1 MKAVRV
7 TKQAALVVLWAFLL
21 ACSHQGPPYSPDK
34 ALGLFELPEGFRIE
48 LAAAEPE
55 VVDPVAITFDEQGRM
70 YVVEML
76 DYPLDLRPLGQIK
89 RLEDLDGDGYYE
101 KSTVFADG
109 LNFPNGV
116 MRWRDGVLVTSAPDI
131 LYLADSDGDGRA
143 DVRRVVLTGFSAT
156 NPQLRVNGLRYGVD
170 NWIYANYPR
179 VIRPRKY
186 MEEFGHPGDA
196 LRFPDHPDAPPLDI
210 RAEDVRFRPDEPRV
224 EALGGVSQFGN
235 SFDHWGNRFTAWNN
249 DYVRHL
255 VIESRYLKQNPYL
268 AVEKA
273 YHSPSGLDHSAQV
286 YPVTENPLY
295 VHDSQVG
302 HFTSAC
308 GLSVY
313 TGAALPEDF
322 ANNTFNCEPVHNLV
336 RRSVVKPQGATFAA
350 SPAYDGRE
358 FLASKDSWFRPVFT
372 TTGPDGALY
381 IADYYRISVE
391 HPEFVPP
398 ELSKEIEFDSPHQLG
413 RIYRVVHESS
423 KLWPQPNLAKAST
436 AELVE
441 NLRHQNQWW
450 RMESQRLLMDRQDRS
465 AIEPL
470 LTLARQENAPKAR
483 LHALWSLDGLK
494 ALDNQFVI
502 EALAD
507 PHPAVRRHAIRL
519 AENRLPDAGLQQK
532 LYRLVDD
539 PDPAVQFQLGLTLSL
554 RQDDLPARQ
563 TFRTLQQ
570 IALGHLEDPWF
581 RIAVLTSAAD
591 NAVGWFRTMLRSPG
605 FGGTPSE
612 GKKDFLRRAAAIVGA
627 RHRDTKITDVLAM
640 VRSGRGTSSAWWQTA
655 GLEGLGK
662 GLSQGSGGRIR
673 LPRGQ
678 SALVSLLSESGPEIG
693 TAALELASRVELTDS
708 VALRRLIKRKTQVA
722 QDDQADLAEREYA
735 AGVLGLDPSGATG
748 EPLASLIA
756 PQQPAEVRRSAA
768 RALTYLPGADAA
780 NLFTERWRTFSA
792 PVREVA
798 LAWFFA
804 DRTRLHTLLDA
815 VEAGKIQPWA
825 LGPARSR
832 QLRRYPLTEIKERAL
847 ALLEQA
853 QGEDRQAVYESYL
866 PALRLASDM
875 GRGRE
880 IFRESCAECHKV
892 GEMGHEVGP
901 DLLPLTTRYKEV
913 FLADILMPNQSVE
926 TGFEEYLVETV
937 DGRSIS
943 GVIAKETPTTVT
955 IRRAKGEEDTI
966 LRGNVKSMYSLSV
979 SPMPEDLEQT
989 IDVQG
994 MADLIAFLKSLGT

>member
-1 MKAVRV
+1 MQKAKGFRI
-7 TKQAALVVLWAFLL
+7 AFSVFGCLL
-21 ACSHQGPPYSPDK
+21 AVGCSHQGPPYPLER
-34 ALGLFELPEGFRIE
+34 ALESFELPAGFRIE
-48 LAAAEPE
+48 MVAAEPDII
-55 VVDPVAITFDEQGRM
+55 DPVAITFDEQGRI
-70 YVVEML
+70 YVVEMR

-101 KSTVFADG
+101 KSTVFADE
-109 LNFPNGV
+109 LNFPNGI
-116 MRWRDGVLVTSAPDI
+116 MRWRNGVLVTSAPDI
-131 LYLADSDGDGRA
+131 LYLEDSDGDGRA

-186 MEEFGHPGDA
+186 VDEFGHPGDA
-196 LRFPDHPDAPPLDI
+196 LRFPDYPDAPPLDI
-210 RAEDVRFRPDEPRV
+210 RAEDVRFRPAEARV
-224 EALGGVSQFGN
+224 EALGGGSQYGN
-235 SFDHWGNRFTAWNN
+235 SFDDWGNRFTAWNN

-273 YHSPSGLDHSAQV
+273 YHSPSGLDHSAPV
-286 YPVTENPLY
+286 YPVTENPQPI
-295 VHDSQVG
+295 HDSQIG
-302 HFTSAC
+302 HFTSAS

-313 TGAALPEDF
+313 TGGVLPKDF
-322 ANNTFNCEPVHNLV
+322 TNNTFNCEPVHNLV
-336 RRSVVKPQGATFAA
+336 RRSIVKPDGPTFAA
-350 SPAYDGRE
+350 TPAYDGRE

-381 IADYYRISVE
+381 IVDYHRFTVE

-398 ELSKEIEFDSPHQLG
+398 ELSKEIEFESRHQLG

-423 KLWPQPNLAKAST
+423 KLWPRPNLSEAST
-436 AELVE
+436 GELVE

-470 LTLARQENAPKAR
+470 LTLARQENAPIAR
-483 LHALWSLDGLK
+483 IHALWSLDGFE
-494 ALDNQFVI
+494 ALDNDLVI
-502 EALAD
+502 EALSD

-519 AENRLPDAGLQQK
+519 AENRLPDTALQPK
-532 LYRLVDD
+532 LNRLVDD
-539 PDPAVQFQLGLTLSL
+539 PAAAVQFQLALTLSL
-554 RQDDLPARQ
+554 RQNDLSAVR

-591 NAVGWFRTMLRSPG
+591 NAGLWFLTMLRSPG
-605 FGGTPSE
+605 FGDSPSE

-627 RHRDTKITDVLAM
+627 RHRDDEITDVLAR

-662 GLSQGSGGRIR
+662 GLSQGAGGRIR
-673 LPRGQ
+673 LARGQ
-678 SALVSLLSESGPEIG
+678 SALVSLLSQSGPEIG
-693 TAALELASRVELTDS
+693 TAALELASRVELTES
-708 VALRRLIKRKTQVA
+708 VALRRLIKQKTQVA
-722 QDDQADLAEREYA
+722 QDNQADLAEREYA
-735 AGVLGLDPSGATG
+735 AGVLGLDPSGAAG

-768 RALTYLPGADAA
+768 RALTYLPGADVA
-780 NLFTERWRTFSA
+780 NLFTERWRTFSG

-798 LAWFFA
+798 LGWFFG

-832 QLRRYPLTEIKERAL
+832 QLRRYPAAEIKERAL

-866 PALRLASDM
+866 PALRLASDT

-892 GEMGHEVGP
+892 GDMGHEVGP

-994 MADLIAFLKSLGT
+994 MADLIAYLKGLGT

>member
-1 MKAVRV
+1 MQE
-7 TKQAALVVLWAFLL
+7 TKGLRIALCAIGCLAAF
-21 ACSHQGPPYSPDK
+21 ACSRTGPPYPPQR
-34 ALGLFELPEGFRIE
+34 ALELFELPPGLRIE
-48 LAAAEPE
+48 LVAAEPD

-101 KSTVFADG
+101 KSTIFADE

-131 LYLADSDGDGRA
+131 LYLEDTDGDGRA
-143 DVRRVVLTGFSAT
+143 DVRRVVLTGFAAT

-170 NWIYANYPR
+170 NWFYANYPR

-186 MEEFGHPGDA
+186 VDEFGHPGDA

-210 RAEDVRFRPDEPRV
+210 RAEDVRFRPDEGRV
-224 EALGGVSQFGN
+224 EALGGGSQFGN
-235 SFDHWGNRFTAWNN
+235 SFDHWGNRFTTWNN

-255 VIESRYLKQNPYL
+255 VIESRYLKRNPYL

-273 YHSPSGLDHSAQV
+273 YYSPSGLDHSAPV

-295 VHDSQVG
+295 IHDSQIG
-302 HFTSAC
+302 HFTSSC

-322 ANNTFNCEPVHNLV
+322 DNNTFNCEPVHNLV
-336 RRSVVKPQGATFAA
+336 RRSVVKPSGATFAA
-350 SPAYDGRE
+350 TPAYDGRE

-381 IADYYRISVE
+381 IVDYYRVSVE

-398 ELSKEIEFDSPHQLG
+398 ELSKEIEFKSPHQLG

-423 KLWPQPNLAKAST
+423 KLWPQPNLAEAST

-450 RMESQRLLMDRQDRS
+450 RMESQRLLMDRQDPS

-470 LTLARQENAPKAR
+470 LTLARQESAPKAR
-483 LHALWSLDGLK
+483 IHALWSLDGLK
-494 ALDNQFVI
+494 ALDNDLVI
-502 EALAD
+502 EALSD
-507 PHPAVRRHAIRL
+507 PHPAVRRQAIRL
-519 AENRLPDAGLQQK
+519 AENRLPDTALQQK
-532 LYRLVDD
+532 LNRLVDD
-539 PDPAVQFQLGLTLSL
+539 LDPAVQFQLALTLAL
-554 RQDDLPARQ
+554 RQNDLPAAQ

-591 NAVGWFRTMLRSPG
+591 NAVRWFRTMLRSPG
-605 FGGTPSE
+605 FGDSRSE
-612 GKKDFLRRAAAIVGA
+612 GKRDFLQRAAAIVGA
-627 RHRDTKITDVLAM
+627 RHHDDEITDVLTM
-640 VRSGRGTSSAWWQTA
+640 VRSGSGTSLAWWRTA

-662 GLSQGSGGRIR
+662 GLSQGSGGRVR

-678 SALVSLLSESGPEIG
+678 SVLVSLLSDSGPEIG
-693 TAALELASRVELTDS
+693 TAALELASRVELAES
-708 VALRRLIKRKTQVA
+708 AALRRLIKRKMQVA

-748 EPLASLIA
+748 EPLASLIT

-768 RALTYLPGADAA
+768 RALTYLPGGDTAG
-780 NLFTERWRTFSA
+780 LFTERWRTFSA

-798 LAWFFA
+798 LGWFFG
-804 DRTRLHTLLDA
+804 DRARLHTLLDA

-825 LGPARSR
+825 LGPARTR
-832 QLRRYPLTEIKERAL
+832 QLRRYPVAEIKERAI

-853 QGEDRQAVYESYL
+853 QGEDRQAVYERYL
-866 PALRLASDM
+866 PALRLAGDT
-875 GRGRE
+875 GRGLE

-892 GEMGHEVGP
+892 GDLGHEVGP
-901 DLLPLTTRYKEV
+901 DLLSLTTRYKEV

-926 TGFEEYLVETV
+926 TGFEEYLVDTV
-937 DGRSIS
+937 DGRSLS
-943 GVIAKETPTTVT
+943 GIIAKETPTTVT

-979 SPMPEDLEQT
+979 SPMPEDLEKT
-989 IDVQG
+989 IGVQG
-994 MADLIAFLKSLGT
+994 MADLIAYLKGLGT

>member
-1 MKAVRV
+1 MNKTKSFWIVFCAVGCLAVFCCSR
-7 TKQAALVVLWAFLL
+7 TK
-21 ACSHQGPPYSPDK
+21 PPYPPQR
-34 ALGLFELPEGFRIE
+34 ALELFELPGGFRIE
-48 LAAAEPE
+48 LVAAEPE
-55 VVDPVAITFDEQGRM
+55 VVDPVAMTFDEQGRM
-70 YVVEML
+70 YVIEMR
-76 DYPLDLRPLGQIK
+76 DYPLDLRPLGRLK
-89 RLEDLDGDGYYE
+89 RLEDLDRDGYYE
-101 KSTVFADG
+101 QSTVFADD
-109 LNFPNGV
+109 LDFPNGV

-131 LYLADSDGDGRA
+131 LYLEDTDGDDRA

-179 VIRPRKY
+179 VIPPRKFV
-186 MEEFGHPGDA
+186 EEFGHPGDA
-196 LRFPDHPDAPPLDI
+196 LRFPGHPDVPPLDI

-235 SFDHWGNRFTAWNN
+235 SFDHWGNRFTVWNN
-249 DYVRHL
+249 DYIRHL

-273 YHSPSGLDHSAQV
+273 YHSPSGLDHSAPV
-286 YPVTENPLY
+286 YPVTEDPW
-295 VHDSQVG
+295 HIHESQIG

-322 ANNTFNCEPVHNLV
+322 DNNTFTCEPVHNLV
-336 RRSVVKPQGATFAA
+336 RRSVIKPQAATFAA
-350 SPAYDGRE
+350 TPAYEGRE

-381 IADYYRISVE
+381 IADYYRVSVE

-398 ELSKEIEFDSPHQLG
+398 ELSKEIEFESTHRLG

-423 KLWPQPNLAKAST
+423 ELWPQPNLAEAST

-441 NLRHQNQWW
+441 NLRHPNQWW

-465 AIEPL
+465 AIQPL
-470 LTLARQENAPKAR
+470 LALGRQESAPKAR
-483 LHALWSLDGLK
+483 IHALWSLDGLN
-494 ALDNQFVI
+494 ALDSQLAI
-502 EALAD
+502 EALSD

-519 AENRLPDAGLQQK
+519 AENRLPDTAFQRELD
-532 LYRLVDD
+532 RLSDD
-539 PDPAVQFQLGLTLSL
+539 PSPAVQFQLALTLAL
-554 RQDDLPARQ
+554 RQDHLPAGQ

-570 IALGHLEDPWF
+570 LALGHLEDPWF

-591 NAVGWFRTMLRSPG
+591 NAGLWFRTMLRSPG
-605 FGGTPSE
+605 FGDPPSE

-627 RHRDTKITDVLAM
+627 RHRDAEITNVLAV
-640 VRSGRGTSSAWWQTA
+640 VRSASGPGSRWWRIA

-662 GLSQGSGGRIR
+662 GLSQGSGGRVR
-673 LPRGQ
+673 LRRGQ
-678 SALVSLLSESGPEIG
+678 SVLVSLLSESGPEIG
-693 TAALELASRVELTDS
+693 TVALELASRVKLVESAD
-708 VALRRLIKRKTQVA
+708 LRRLIKQKTQVA
-722 QDDQADLAEREYA
+722 QDNQADLFEREYA
-735 AGVLGLDPSGATG
+735 VGVLGLDPSGATA
-748 EPLASLIA
+748 EPLAALIA
-756 PQQPAEVRRSAA
+756 PQRAAEVRWSAA
-768 RALTYLPGADAA
+768 RALTYLPGAHAA
-780 NLFTERWRTFSA
+780 HLFTERWRTFSS
-792 PVREVA
+792 PLREVA
-798 LAWFFA
+798 LGWFLA
-804 DRTRLHTLLDA
+804 ERTRLHALLDA

-825 LGPARSR
+825 LGAARSR
-832 QLRRYPLTEIKERAL
+832 QLRHHPVAEIKERAQQ
-847 ALLEQA
+847 LLERA
-853 QGEDRQAVYESYL
+853 QGEDRQTVYESYL
-866 PALRLASDM
+866 PALRLVGDTD
-875 GRGRE
+875 RGRE

-892 GEMGHEVGP
+892 GNMGHEVGP

-913 FLADILMPNQSVE
+913 FLADILVPSQSVE
-926 TGFEEYLVETV
+926 TGFEEYLIETV

-943 GVIAKETPTTVT
+943 GIIAKETPTTVT
-955 IRRAKGEEDTI
+955 IRRAKGEEDNI

-994 MADLIAFLKSLGT
+994 MADLIAYLKALGT